1 MRLTRLEDTA
11 RLIGLMANVAFQ
23 DVQREDHKDIH
34 DDEWIL
40 SWLKSKGTV
49 ELTDDVARKV
59 KKRASHHRW
68 DEATDEIYIMITR
81 AGKEL
86 RVPKP
91 GDRLQLC
98 MIDRRV
104 TSPKSPEGNGLT
116 ERVVKTIKFCFKKM
130 ALEKG
135 LDWEWDE
142 LLWSLSLGYNAAR
155 QQSTKVSPFN
165 LLFAQKAV
173 VPPDLKGMPA
183 MDFEK
188 DILDDNDTQ
197 KPRTGMKVATKPAIL
212 KLVKVQKDGVV
223 MLEDSTRLREK
234 STMQNIAPC
243 HLQVKDQYDC
253 SRAVSSKHPPCE
265 VCRRTDG
272 EASMLLCD
280 ACNRGYYI
288 WCLTPALKHVP
299 GGDWRLCPRCPNT
312 EAEVSAAEMEEQSL
326 VEKMGKMKLNIKEKL
341 GFIVGIGAD
350 ARLLAADVGP
360 MRIVKKD
367 AGQPW
372 PASTKE
378 QLVADEGRMGDLPD
392 RIEWGEQGSL
402 AEVVKKLM
410 PGHLHEGHR
419 TILSRKCSEQQA
431 RAKELRHAEKVPAM
445 TKEEI
450 EKRGNYRAWRKKYG
464 VCDAVVTS
472 PWFAVLDIALP
483 LAVLASKKIHV
494 GAGLQE
500 PAVEG

>member
-1 MRLTRLEDTA
+1 
-11 RLIGLMANVAFQ
+11 MANVAFQ

-91 GDRLQLC
+91 DLSQDVQAVVTQCETCQRVKTHYAREEAMPSPLEIKSFMHRWSLDLARPTVKTAKAGNNRVPIMLVDGGTEFEGEFDDLCRQC

-341 GFIVGIGAD
+341 GAHY
-350 ARLLAADVGP
+350 P
-360 MRIVKKD
+360 
-367 AGQPW
+367 
-372 PASTKE
+372 S
-378 QLVADEGRMGDLPD
+378 
-392 RIEWGEQGSL
+392 
-402 AEVVKKLM
+402 
-410 PGHLHEGHR
+410 
-419 TILSRKCSEQQA
+419 
-431 RAKELRHAEKVPAM
+431 
-445 TKEEI
+445 
-450 EKRGNYRAWRKKYG
+450 
-464 VCDAVVTS
+464 
-472 PWFAVLDIALP
+472 
-483 LAVLASKKIHV
+483 
-494 GAGLQE
+494 
-500 PAVEG
+500 